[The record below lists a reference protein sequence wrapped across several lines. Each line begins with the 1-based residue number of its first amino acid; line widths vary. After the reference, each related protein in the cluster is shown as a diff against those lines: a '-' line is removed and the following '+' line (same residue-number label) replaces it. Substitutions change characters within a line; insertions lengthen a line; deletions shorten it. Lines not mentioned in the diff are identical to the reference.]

1 MAHETIFEH
10 QLITDTSPALS
21 LSNLLTYKKSILFK
35 VGETPFTSEDTLR
48 YFYFIMYGKIKI
60 SQLNLDML
68 KEQTIYL
75 LTRGDMFDV
84 ITLLDGNAHEYTS
97 TVLEDSE
104 VIQVPIRH
112 IRDLIETN
120 PAFNRYFFPYLGKQM
135 RRMEDL
141 AVDLSL
147 YDVYHRL
154 LRLFARNIDKEDKNS
169 LALINDLSHEELA
182 ALVGSV
188 RKVVNRNLQ
197 QLKHEGVIDI
207 ARKQIILTDL
217 EKILDQLD

>member
-1 MAHETIFEH
+1 MPNEVESEPL
-10 QLITDTSPALS
+10 LITDSAPALS
-21 LSNLLTYKKSILFK
+21 LPNLLTQKKTIRYCA
-35 VGETPFTSEDTLR
+35 GEEAFTSDESLH
-48 YFYFIMYGKIKI
+48 YFYFIMRGKIKI
-60 SQLNLDML
+60 SQLNPQTG
-68 KEQTIYL
+68 KEQTIQL
-75 LTRGDMFDV
+75 LSRGDMFDI
-84 ITLLDGNAHEYTS
+84 ITLLDGQSHEYLS
-97 TVLEDSE
+97 TALEESE

-112 IRDLIETN
+112 IRELIETN

-154 LRLFARNIDKEDKNS
+154 LRLFARNVEGEDESS
-169 LALINDLSHEELA
+169 LALINDLSHEEIA

-197 QLKHEGVIDI
+197 QLKNEGLIDI
-207 ARKQIILTDL
+207 SRKQIILKDL
-217 EKILDQLD
+217 EKILEQLD

>member
-1 MAHETIFEH
+1 MAKEVEPEH
-10 QLITDTSPALS
+10 LVLTDTSPALS
-21 LSNLLTYKKSILFK
+21 LPNLLTQKKTILFQT
-35 VGETPFTSEDTLR
+35 GDSPFNSEDTFR
-48 YFYFIMYGKIKI
+48 YFYFIMRGKIKI
-60 SQLNLDML
+60 SQLNLETL
-68 KEQTIYL
+68 KEQTIHL
-75 LTRGDMFDV
+75 LTRGDMFDIV
-84 ITLLDGNAHEYTS
+84 TLLDGNNHEYTS
-97 TVLEDSE
+97 TVLEESE
-104 VIQVPIRH
+104 VIQVPIHH

-154 LRLFARNIDKEDKNS
+154 LRLFARNVDGEDENS

-197 QLKHEGVIDI
+197 QLKREGVIDI
-207 ARKQIILTDL
+207 SRKQIILTDL

>member
-1 MAHETIFEH
+1 MAQEIESEPL
-10 QLITDTSPALS
+10 LITDTTPALS
-21 LSNLLTYKKSILFK
+21 LPNLLTRKKTIRYC
-35 VGETPFTSEDTLR
+35 VGEEAFTSDDTLN
-48 YFYFIMYGKIKI
+48 YFYFIMRGKIKI
-60 SQLNLDML
+60 SQLNPQTG
-68 KEQTIYL
+68 KEQTIQL
-75 LTRGDMFDV
+75 LTRGDMFDI
-84 ITLLDGNAHEYTS
+84 ITLLDRQNHEYLS
-97 TVLEDSE
+97 TALEESE

-135 RRMEDL
+135 RHMEDL

-154 LRLFARNIDKEDKNS
+154 LRLFARNIEGEDESN

-197 QLKHEGVIDI
+197 QLKHEGIIDI
-207 ARKQIILTDL
+207 SRKQIILKDL
-217 EKILDQLD
+217 EKILDQFG

>member
-1 MAHETIFEH
+1 MAHETLSEH

-21 LSNLLTYKKSILFK
+21 LPNLLTQKKTILFQA
-35 VGETPFTSEDTLR
+35 GDCPFESEDTLR
-48 YFYFIMYGKIKI
+48 YFYFIIRGKIKI
-60 SQLNLDML
+60 SQLNLETL
-68 KEQTIYL
+68 KEQTIHL

-84 ITLLDGNAHEYTS
+84 VTLLDGNSHEYTS

-104 VIQVPIRH
+104 VIQVPIHH
-112 IRDLIETN
+112 IRDLIDTN

-154 LRLFARNIDKEDKNS
+154 LRLFARNVDGEDENS

-197 QLKHEGVIDI
+197 QLKREGVIDI

-217 EKILDQLD
+217 EKILDQLE

>member
-1 MAHETIFEH
+1 MAHETLSEH
-10 QLITDTSPALS
+10 QLITDSSSALS
-21 LSNLLTYKKSILFK
+21 LPNLLTQKKTIHFQA
-35 VGETPFTSEDTLR
+35 GDCPFESEDTLR
-48 YFYFIMYGKIKI
+48 YFYFIMSGKIKI
-60 SQLNLDML
+60 SQLNLETL
-68 KEQTIYL
+68 KEQTINL

-84 ITLLDGNAHEYTS
+84 VTLLDGNSHEYTS

-104 VIQVPIRH
+104 VIQVPIHH

-154 LRLFARNIDKEDKNS
+154 LRLFARNVDGEDENS

-197 QLKHEGVIDI
+197 QLKREGVIDI
-207 ARKQIILTDL
+207 SRKQIILTDL
-217 EKILDQLD
+217 EKILDQLG

>member
-1 MAHETIFEH
+1 MAHETLSEH

-21 LSNLLTYKKSILFK
+21 LPNLLTQKKTILFQA
-35 VGETPFTSEDTLR
+35 GDCPFESEDTLR
-48 YFYFIMYGKIKI
+48 HFYFIMRGKIKI
-60 SQLNLDML
+60 SQLNLETL
-68 KEQTIYL
+68 KEQTIHL

-84 ITLLDGNAHEYTS
+84 ITLLDGNNHEYIAT
-97 TVLEDSE
+97 TLEETE
-104 VIQVPIRH
+104 VIQVPIHH
-112 IRDLIETN
+112 IRNLIETN

-135 RRMEDL
+135 RQMEDL

-154 LRLFARNIDKEDKNS
+154 LRLFARNVDREDENS

-197 QLKHEGVIDI
+197 QLKYEGVIDI
-207 ARKQIILTDL
+207 SRKQIILTDL
-217 EKILDQLD
+217 EKILNQLG

>member
-1 MAHETIFEH
+1 MAQEIESEPL
-10 QLITDTSPALS
+10 LITDTTPALS
-21 LSNLLTYKKSILFK
+21 LPNLLTRKKTIFYST
-35 VGETPFTSEDTLR
+35 GQEAFTSDDTLN
-48 YFYFIMYGKIKI
+48 YFYFIMRGKIKI
-60 SQLNLDML
+60 SQLNPHTG
-68 KEQTIYL
+68 KEQTIQL

-84 ITLLDGNAHEYTS
+84 ITLLDRQSHEYFS
-97 TVLEDSE
+97 TALEESE

-135 RRMEDL
+135 RHMEDL
-141 AVDLSL
+141 AIDLSL

-154 LRLFARNIDKEDKNS
+154 LRLFARNIEGEDESN

-188 RKVVNRNLQ
+188 RKVVNRSLQ
-197 QLKHEGVIDI
+197 QLKHEGIIDI
-207 ARKQIILTDL
+207 SRKQIILKDL
-217 EKILDQLD
+217 EKILDQLG